1 MKKIEKGVATTFQLF
16 GHPCRQCMYV
26 CVCEYLVESL
36 FEQRNQKDG
45 DSLSSTSHSRAV
57 GQPQTEANSMGL
69 NNNIVYVHHQ
79 CVCNIQKDQPT
90 ERKRYFPS
98 TVWNCNNFS
107 VGGGQ
112 CSTFSRTFGGGRS
125 PEKSSNAYTKKKKKT
140 YFFLKKEKKKR
151 KIYSD

>member
-1 MKKIEKGVATTFQLF
+1 
-16 GHPCRQCMYV
+16 MYV
-26 CVCEYLVESL
+26 CVCVNILLNHSL
-36 FEQRNQKDG
+36 NNGIKRDG

-69 NNNIVYVHHQ
+69 NNNIVYVHQ

-112 CSTFSRTFGGGRS
+112 CSTFSRTFGGVGAPKNHQMHIQR
-125 PEKSSNAYTKKKKKT
+125 KRKKT
-140 YFFLKKEKKKR
+140 YFFLKKEKKKG